1 MSDQPA
7 KKSDWAVAFVGRL
20 CLIGWICAILYESFD
35 FFTPVRKVCL
45 LFGPWALILALINSL
60 AMLMIRR
67 QSIFLVFIVLSI
79 PPSIHFGLVLRNIAI
94 EKKLFESSKSEQP
107 APASEPAEVRSE
119 EPKGREP
126 NLEIESPKRD

>member
-35 FFTPVRKVCL
+35 FFTPIRKVCL

-79 PPSIHFGLVLRNIAI
+79 PPSIHFGLVLRNIVI
-94 EKKLFESSKSEQP
+94 EKKLFESSKNEKP
-107 APASEPAEVRSE
+107 APTAESEEVRSE
-119 EPKGREP
+119 EPKKREP
-126 NLEIESPKRD
+126 MLETESPKRD

>member
-7 KKSDWAVAFVGRL
+7 KKSVWGVAFVGRL
-20 CLIGWICAILYESFD
+20 CLIGWICAILYESFV
-35 FFTPVRKVCL
+35 FFTPVRKICL

-94 EKKLFESSKSEQP
+94 EKKLFESSKSEQS
-107 APASEPAEVRSE
+107 APTTEAEEVRAEV
-119 EPKGREP
+119 PKDRELNP
-126 NLEIESPKRD
+126 EIESPNRN